1 MPVWSDAIGTTQAL
15 FRFGLTGL
23 GLRTNAGRLQVRNAT
38 DSANSDLGINALY
51 VDDAATS
58 RSQLA
63 AQQSL
68 AAITAAQG
76 FNAQGIQNY
85 AIVSEEVTATAYTF
99 VAADMGKQKVF
110 SASTLTDATIP
121 MGLPTGFNCMVV
133 PSSTGQVRIVQGAGT
148 TVLNARNQFRTAF
161 KDSPISILPGL
172 TANLYRIVG
181 DTAA

>member
-1 MPVWSDAIGTTQAL
+1 MRFKQISDWAITAL
-15 FRFGLTGL
+15 GKAL
-23 GLRTNAGRLQVRNAT
+23 AE
-38 DSANSDLGINALY
+38 SA
-51 VDDAATS
+51 DAAAA

-68 AAITAAQG
+68 TAITAAQG

-85 AIVSEEVTATAYTF
+85 AIVSEEVTTTAYTF

-172 TANLYRIVG
+172 AANLYRIGG

>member
-1 MPVWSDAIGTTQAL
+1 MRFKQISDWAITAL
-15 FRFGLTGL
+15 GKAL
-23 GLRTNAGRLQVRNAT
+23 AE
-38 DSANSDLGINALY
+38 SA
-51 VDDAATS
+51 DAAAA

-63 AQQSL
+63 AQQTL
-68 AAITAAQG
+68 TAITSAQG

-161 KDSPISILPGL
+161 KDSPISILPGIA
-172 TANLYRIVG
+172 ANLYRIVG

>member
-1 MPVWSDAIGTTQAL
+1 MRFKQISDWAITAL
-15 FRFGLTGL
+15 GKAL
-23 GLRTNAGRLQVRNAT
+23 AE
-38 DSANSDLGINALY
+38 SA
-51 VDDAATS
+51 DAEAA

-63 AQQSL
+63 AQQIL
-68 AAITAAQG
+68 TAITAAQG

-85 AIVSEEVTATAYTF
+85 AIVSEEVSGTAYTF

-110 SASTLTDATIP
+110 SASTLADATIP

-161 KDSPISILPGL
+161 KDSPISILPGMA
-172 TANLYRIVG
+172 ANLYRIVG